1 MAVLSYLG
9 PEGAAAFELGGV
21 CVTIGRKK
29 GNDLAV
35 DWDPAVSGR
44 HAELEQIRD
53 SWFVTDLMS
62 LNGTWV
68 NGERIDGKKAL
79 HVNDEIRVGD
89 TVLMFCGVVSSEPY
103 DTTAPAA
110 KKPDLTR
117 KQVEVLRHLCRPQAI
132 DTRAPCSTTKEIAG
146 RMYVGEAAV
155 KAHLATLYEKF
166 EIPEAGQQRRALLA
180 KRAWET
186 GAVKKVDFEG
196 EAGAG
201 T

>member
-9 PEGAAAFELGGV
+9 PEGAANLRAR
-21 CVTIGRKK
+21 GRLRSRSAARRATTSRST
-29 GNDLAV
+29 GIH
-35 DWDPAVSGR
+35 AVSGR

-62 LNGTWV
+62 SNGTWV

-132 DTRAPCSTTKEIAG
+132 DQRAPCSTTKEIAAPH
-146 RMYVGEAAV
+146 V
-155 KAHLATLYEKF
+155 
-166 EIPEAGQQRRALLA
+166 RR
-180 KRAWET
+180 
-186 GAVKKVDFEG
+186 
-196 EAGAG
+196 
-201 T
+201 